1 MDCDCTIDA
10 ELRSE
15 ISALLT
21 PPSPAQVDKYLDEQ
35 IKSSNRH
42 CYGIKIKQNGE
53 FGKGKANTH
62 VTPTFFKFPS
72 VVSALANAIYNLLFD
87 LQVSTLTWAS
97 KKESFF
103 SRTKCLWVFNI
114 LPTRS
119 RILPFFDEKYYLLLL
134 GLFSYRLSVFIV
146 LLQLGCRLIV

>member
-1 MDCDCTIDA
+1 MDYDCPVDA

-53 FGKGKANTH
+53 LGKGKANTH
-62 VTPTFFKFPS
+62 VTPPFFKLPS

-87 LQVSTLTWAS
+87 PQVSTLSWTS
-97 KKESFF
+97 KKENFF

-119 RILPFFDEKYYLLLL
+119 RMLPFFDAKYYLLLL
-134 GLFSYRLSVFIV
+134 GLFSYQLSVFIL